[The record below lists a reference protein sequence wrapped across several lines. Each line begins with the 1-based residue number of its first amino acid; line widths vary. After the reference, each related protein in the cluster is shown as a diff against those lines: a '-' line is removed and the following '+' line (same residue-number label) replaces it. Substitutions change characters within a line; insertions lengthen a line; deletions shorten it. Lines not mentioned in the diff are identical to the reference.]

1 MMLLL
6 PLIGAFIHSYV
17 VDFIEGVQFSILSFS
32 LPQNKQRI
40 IEEELSY
47 FEWKQDNQYL
57 NDIGVEHWSTLMNI
71 SSSITVDLMIL
82 LLHIICVLL
91 YLWLR
96 HHQDWLLKFFVW
108 LLKVLSFSAYI
119 RKFIESFLLLSI
131 SSTQELHKGKL
142 TYASEIISYL
152 FSLFVLIFLCWSSIL
167 LMIWH
172 PKSMNNDFAI
182 KRLWVKEFYEGFK
195 MNHSGKLYFFI
206 FTSRRIILTSWIFF
220 GESLPKMIR
229 IWLFWV
235 LQFPSL
241 PYIAI
246 FRPYSET
253 KENVW
258 ETLNEIVYTVF
269 WIFLWFKNSESEWT
283 STMAYIIIWVITI
296 NSLFIMIIL
305 IFWVIKFLFFSPKS
319 PLHCYKRKSH
329 PPDPKITPK

>member
-1 MMLLL
+1 
-6 PLIGAFIHSYV
+6 
-17 VDFIEGVQFSILSFS
+17 
-32 LPQNKQRI
+32 
-40 IEEELSY
+40 
-47 FEWKQDNQYL
+47 
-57 NDIGVEHWSTLMNI
+57 
-71 SSSITVDLMIL
+71 
-82 LLHIICVLL
+82 
-91 YLWLR
+91 
-96 HHQDWLLKFFVW
+96 
-108 LLKVLSFSAYI
+108 
-119 RKFIESFLLLSI
+119 
-131 SSTQELHKGKL
+131 
-142 TYASEIISYL
+142 
-152 FSLFVLIFLCWSSIL
+152 
-167 LMIWH
+167 MIWH

-269 WIFLWFKNSESEWT
+269 WIFLWFKNSESKWT
-283 STMAYIIIWVITI
+283 LTMAYIIIWIITI

-305 IFWVIKFLFFSPKS
+305 IFWIIKYLLFPPKS
-319 PLHCYKRKSH
+319 SFWWIKRILILSKLKDVTKSSRQITYNR
-329 PPDPKITPK
+329 DISNTSQQKIKIEESKIRKYPQNNLIKAKIYFHA